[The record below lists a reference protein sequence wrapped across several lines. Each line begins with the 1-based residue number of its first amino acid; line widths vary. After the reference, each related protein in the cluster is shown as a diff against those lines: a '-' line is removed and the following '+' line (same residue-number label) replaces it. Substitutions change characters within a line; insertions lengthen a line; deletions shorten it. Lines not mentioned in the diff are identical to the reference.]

1 MSLASKI
8 TCVSVLIGSFL
19 LILATGRVNIR
30 NFEKIQHSIEEIYK
44 DRLVVKGL
52 IFKLSSLLHEKE
64 VALLSNNKS
73 FFVSNNGNINDQ
85 IDQHLKDFRATK
97 LTTQEELTLNQ
108 FSRGTKKLQKLEKQ
122 LSLESENWLTPENSR
137 NLISQIETLRAKLK
151 ILSSIQLSEGERKLT
166 NSEKAVESMN
176 QFESIENY
184 AMLFLSL
191 LIAAFIFA
199 PGPKKQLKKEN

>member
-30 NFEKIQHSIEEIYK
+30 NFEKVQHSIEEIYK

-64 VALLSNNKS
+64 VALLSGNKS
-73 FFVSNNGNINDQ
+73 FFASDNNAINEQ
-85 IDQHLKDFRATK
+85 IDQHLKDFRATE

-108 FSRGTKKLQKLEKQ
+108 FSRGITALQNLEKQ
-122 LSLESENWLTPENSR
+122 MTLESENWLTPKDSK
-137 NLISQIETLRAKLK
+137 NLMSQIETLRAKLK
-151 ILSSIQLSEGERKLT
+151 ILSNIQLSEGERKLS

-184 AMLFLSL
+184 AMLFLCL
-191 LIAAFIFA
+191 LIAAFIFV
-199 PGPKKQLKKEN
+199 PGPNKQLKKDI